1 MLSDQRVRVSAQ
13 VLTILPPLLLL
24 LLPPSLALPPSLGLD
39 PSQMSSPT
47 TATDAPSPLSVAV
60 EDVAEEGTIQ
70 NYAATTTIA
79 ALQDNQEITTTLPD
93 NTTTQPKVTLEY
105 KDTKNRPVDSLI
117 GAEDQVGETGGVE
130 REKGSVVWTKM
141 KENGEREWRD
151 VNEWGNGKTENENM
165 QAEVKDTEVKDGKG
179 NEEDWVI
186 GMEEEG
192 SKRTDSSGDAEHNK
206 SFFIDDDNSSPKN
219 KGDMDLSIIERF
231 LLDSSEDS
239 VMLPPNESSA
249 LGSLSDFLK
258 NTLTRDTKM
267 APPEQDDPV
276 IVEAKEEYMNIWN
289 REAGLINAPYLKVTK
304 VWPEMGMVYM
314 PLVTEM
320 SDRLRSSQP
329 VKEALERYKA
339 IWRER
344 NAHTA
349 PSPSTSG
356 GPILDILGNFM
367 GAWSWLNSLTES
379 RVDVTDDDNNNT
391 GDVNDKDDSNTLHLQ
406 NRGYT
411 GANKV
416 IIDPSEGDGWQDK
429 TTSSNKESFK
439 NYYYIPAASQSVSAL
454 HPLWYPPNPSR
465 HPHPTHRPLIP
476 LHQDIPLVPGTRPTP
491 ILPITQGNRPSIPIP
506 VHKPGVIDAD
516 GPIGTAPSHTP
527 PICPVAI
534 MPSPVS
540 PIHGSGPTGV
550 GGGVSDSILPPSDS
564 ISPPPR
570 PFPIIKPIISSLRP
584 VARPQPRPAVN
595 QIPSLK
601 RAGYPATQFTPVAAN
616 RPTPAEHTPIAR
628 HTPTSNT
635 SVDPEPVQNPVAA
648 HRPAQNPIA
657 NHRPVQNPVAAHRP
671 VQNPVAN
678 HRPVQNP
685 VAVHRPVQNPVASH
699 RPVQNPVTV
708 HRPVQNPVANHR
720 PARDHF
726 AYHSPDSQH
735 FVVHVPEG
743 SGIDYPYSDT
753 YYNEYQSPRDFIV
766 TSTVQYPAQHH
777 DYHTDPS
784 AFYIAPTRRSEVS
797 SGVPHRTGHHGD
809 NYQRDLGMQSYSNP
823 SPYESTRGS
832 YDLGTDSGSH
842 ESDTNTSSYESRTE
856 DMISFILQRLLNP
869 KTRE

>member
-1 MLSDQRVRVSAQ
+1 M
-13 VLTILPPLLLL
+13 LPPLLLL
-24 LLPPSLALPPSLGLD
+24 LLPSSLGLD

-47 TATDAPSPLSVAV
+47 TATDAPRPLSATI
-60 EDVAEEGTIQ
+60 EDVAEEGTTQ
-70 NYAATTTIA
+70 NYATTTTTA
-79 ALQDNQEITTTLPD
+79 ELQGNQEITTNLPD
-93 NTTTQPKVTLEY
+93 NTLTQPLPKVTLEY
-105 KDTKNRPVDSLI
+105 KDAKNGPVDSLI
-117 GAEDQVGETGGVE
+117 KAEDQVRETSGVA

-151 VNEWGNGKTENENM
+151 VNEWGNGKTERQNI

-186 GMEEEG
+186 GVEEEG
-192 SKRTDSSGDAEHNK
+192 SKRTDSSDDAEHNK
-206 SFFIDDDNSSPKN
+206 SFSIDDDSSSPKY
-219 KGDMDLSIIERF
+219 KDDMDLSIIERF

-249 LGSLSDFLK
+249 LGSLSDLLK
-258 NTLTRDTKM
+258 NTPTLDTKM
-267 APPEQDDPV
+267 TPPEQDDPV
-276 IVEAKEEYMNIWN
+276 IIEAKEEYMNIWN
-289 REAGLINAPYLKVTK
+289 REAELINAPYLKVTK
-304 VWPEMGMVYM
+304 VWPEMGIVYM

-320 SDRLRSSQP
+320 SDKLRSSQP

-356 GPILDILGNFM
+356 GPIIEILGNFM
-367 GAWSWLNSLTES
+367 GAWSWLNNLTES
-379 RVDVTDDDNNNT
+379 RVDVTDANNNT
-391 GDVNDKDDSNTLHLQ
+391 GDVNDKDHSNTLQIQ
-406 NRGYT
+406 NRSYT
-411 GANKV
+411 GASKV
-416 IIDPSEGDGWQDK
+416 IIDLSEGDGWQDM

-439 NYYYIPAASQSVSAL
+439 NYYYIPATSQSVSAL
-454 HPLWYPPNPSR
+454 HPLWYPPNPSH

-476 LHQDIPLVPGTRPTP
+476 LHQEIPIVPGTRPTP
-491 ILPITQGNRPSIPIP
+491 ILPIIQGIKPSIPIP

-540 PIHGSGPTGV
+540 PIPGSGPTGA
-550 GGGVSDSILPPSDS
+550 GGGVSDSILHPSDS

-584 VARPQPRPAVN
+584 IARLQPRPAVN

-601 RAGYPATQFTPVAAN
+601 RAGYPDTQFTPTAAN
-616 RPTPAEHTPIAR
+616 TPAEHTPIAR
-628 HTPTSNT
+628 HTLTSNT
-635 SVDPEPVQNPVAA
+635 SADPVQNLVAA
-648 HRPAQNPIA
+648 QNPIANHRPVQNPIA
-657 NHRPVQNPVAAHRP
+657 NHRPVQNPVAVHKPVQNPVANHRP

-685 VAVHRPVQNPVASH
+685 VANHRPVQNPVA
-699 RPVQNPVTV
+699 N

-720 PARDHF
+720 PARYHF

-743 SGIDYPYSDT
+743 SGIDYHYSDR

-766 TSTVQYPAQHH
+766 TSTVQYPARHQ

-784 AFYIAPTRRSEVS
+784 AFYSAPTRSEVS

-809 NYQRDLGMQSYSNP
+809 NYQHDLGMQSYNNP
-823 SPYESTRGS
+823 TPYESTRGS
-832 YDLGTDSGSH
+832 YDLGTDSGTH

-856 DMISFILQRLLNP
+856 DMISLILHRLLNP
-869 KTRE
+869 KTKE